1 MTRRE
6 LAVCIYNHI
15 KEIKL
20 GHNNKLPSERELASL
35 FNVSRPR
42 WLEKPLRYLKPSG
55 YSKCAIAREFL

>member
-35 FNVSRPR
+35 FNVSRPLVR
-42 WLEKPLRYLKPSG
+42 EALAILEAFGILEVRD
-55 YSKCAIAREFL
+55 RQEFL